1 MRSHWEPS
9 LCRFVDGLRC
19 PAQVSARHYTCLV
32 RIPPLA
38 RLAFL
43 IVLLAVAASSL
54 LLWSPRRLLSQGF
67 SSSPFEV
74 WAAPAFVLVFALA
87 TLAFFPKPLLNAAA
101 GVLFGAE
108 GLALAVAG
116 TTLGAVLAF
125 LLGRSLG
132 REAIRPLLRKK
143 ALAALDRRLTDQGF
157 RSMLLLRIVP
167 GIPFQMVNFAA
178 AFSGIRLWPFAA
190 ATAVGVLPGTAAYV
204 VAGASASEPTSPA
217 FLISTTVMIAMVV
230 ITLVSLRG
238 NRRAKGGQV
247 SVHPPARQTH

>member
-1 MRSHWEPS
+1 M
-9 LCRFVDGLRC
+9 
-19 PAQVSARHYTCLV
+19 

-43 IVLLAVAASSL
+43 IVLMAAAASSL

-67 SSSPFEV
+67 SSGPFEG
-74 WAAPAFVLVFALA
+74 WTAPAFVLVFALA
-87 TLAFFPKPLLNAAA
+87 TLAFFPKPLLNAVV
-101 GVLFGAE
+101 GVLFGVE
-108 GLALAVAG
+108 GVALAVVG

-132 REAIRPLLRKK
+132 REALRPLLRKK
-143 ALAALDRRLTDQGF
+143 VLVALDRRLTDQGF

-178 AFSGIRLWPFAA
+178 AFSGIRLWSFVA

-204 VAGASASEPTSPA
+204 VVGASASEPTSPA
-217 FLISTTVMIAMVV
+217 FLISTTVMIAMAV
-230 ITLVSLRG
+230 ITLLSLRG
-238 NRRAKGGQV
+238 NRRAQDGQ
-247 SVHPPARQTH
+247 P